1 MSDAAGGEIGHREVT
16 STVPIR
22 AALSLWEGS
31 PMSAPRRSPL
41 ALLAAVALC
50 GSASAGF
57 AQVSPGGV
65 PQLAIEREPPTAT
78 KPVFAP
84 PIVVP
89 PAVPG
94 AAAGVTAPPVPPPP
108 ILIPPGP
115 GPVAV
120 PVPVQSPVTVAPI
133 VPPAPV
139 SGAAAAPVAPAPQAA
154 QASPPASGGSAG
166 SDPAPTQPPVPPSS
180 EPPTSV
186 PAPAPAP
193 QIPSQPT
200 PPGPTPP
207 SGPIAVES
215 APVVPAAPTAPAE
228 APKPA
233 PAPDTP
239 PLQSAPAPVSP
250 PPPPSAPTET
260 PAPAPKA
267 KLIIEEVTV
276 DVRPAL
282 FVTGTTTW
290 EKAETLFDKV
300 FQDLGEAVGKL
311 GVTPTSGPI
320 VEYVETDDDSIG
332 YRVMVPIKAAPKGKL
347 PKGVKVGETRGGKA
361 LLFRNEGPLEDLEEV
376 YGRIDD
382 ELAKRNLDNAV
393 IVEAYDEDALAS
405 PEDRSILHIWVLIK

>member
-1 MSDAAGGEIGHREVT
+1 
-16 STVPIR
+16 
-22 AALSLWEGS
+22 
-31 PMSAPRRSPL
+31 MSAPRRSPL

-50 GSASAGF
+50 GSAGAGL

-89 PAVPG
+89 PAVSG
-94 AAAGVTAPPVPPPP
+94 GVAGVTAPPVPPQP
-108 ILIPPGP
+108 IVVPPGP

-120 PVPVQSPVTVAPI
+120 PVPPQAPVTVAPI

-166 SDPAPTQPPVPPSS
+166 NETAPTTPPAPPSS
-180 EPPTSV
+180 ES
-186 PAPAPAP
+186 PAPVPAP
-193 QIPSQPT
+193 QIPPQPT

-207 SGPIAVES
+207 SGPIPVEP
-215 APVVPAAPTAPAE
+215 APVAPAAPTAPNVPAD
-228 APKPA
+228 PTPA
-233 PAPDTP
+233 PAPAAP

-250 PPPPSAPTET
+250 PAPPSVPAET
-260 PAPAPKA
+260 PAPKA
-267 KLIIEEVTV
+267 KLTIEQVTV
-276 DVRPAL
+276 DVRPAI

-290 EKAETLFDKV
+290 EKAETVFDKV

-311 GVTPTSGPI
+311 GVKPISGPV

-332 YRVMVPIKAAPKGKL
+332 YRAMVPLAAAPKGKL

-376 YGRIDD
+376 YSRIDD
-382 ELAKRNLDNAV
+382 ELAKRNLDTAV